1 VVLVAD
7 ARALAPAAVEIP
19 GGDAMSFST
28 HTPGFGLW
36 GLLMFIAL
44 GFEVVFASL
53 AFVYTRRLLRL
64 QTLPLGDELNS
75 YQKALR
81 KLRKNEPMS
90 QDEWN
95 LAERIIEIRRSPMA
109 YSVPAA
115 FMTMGI
121 FYVFGS
127 LEYLHGHTPSE
138 RTFLGVIPM
147 FTATNLIIQ
156 MRKSARLN
164 KRLMRA
170 KVLDSVASG

>member
-1 VVLVAD
+1 
-7 ARALAPAAVEIP
+7 
-19 GGDAMSFST
+19 MSFST

-44 GFEVVFASL
+44 GCELVFASV

-64 QTLPLGDELNS
+64 GALPGSDDLNG

-81 KLRKNEPMS
+81 KLRKDEPMS
-90 QDEWN
+90 QEERN
-95 LAERIIEIRRSPMA
+95 LAERIIDIRRSPLA
-109 YSVPAA
+109 YSVPAT
-115 FMTMGI
+115 FMTIGI

-138 RTFLGVIPM
+138 RTFLGLIPM

-156 MRKSARLN
+156 MRKSARLK
-164 KRLMRA
+164 KRLPKA
-170 KVLDSVASG
+170 KVVEPVAAG

>member
-1 VVLVAD
+1 MNL
-7 ARALAPAAVEIP
+7 
-19 GGDAMSFST
+19 ST
-28 HTPGFGLW
+28 HTSGLGLW
-36 GLLMFIAL
+36 GLLMFVAL
-44 GFEVVFASL
+44 GFEVVFAAL

-64 QTLPLGDELNS
+64 RTLPLGDELNS

-90 QDEWN
+90 RDEWN
-95 LAERIIEIRRSPMA
+95 LAERIIDIRRSPLA

-121 FYVFGS
+121 FYIFGS

-147 FTATNLIIQ
+147 FTSTNLFIQ
-156 MRKSARLN
+156 MRKSARLK
-164 KRLMRA
+164 KRLA
-170 KVLDSVASG
+170 KATVVEPEAPSPAALTPFG

>member
-1 VVLVAD
+1 
-7 ARALAPAAVEIP
+7 
-19 GGDAMSFST
+19 MSFST
-28 HTPGFGLW
+28 HTAGFGLW

-44 GFEVVFASL
+44 GFEFVFAAL

-64 QTLPLGDELNS
+64 QALPGSDELNS

-90 QDEWN
+90 PDEWH
-95 LAERIIEIRRSPMA
+95 LAERIIDIRRSPMA
-109 YSVPAA
+109 YSVPAT

-127 LEYLHGHTPSE
+127 LEYLHGHTASE
-138 RTFLGVIPM
+138 RTFLGLIPM

-156 MRKSARLN
+156 MRKSARLK
-164 KRLMRA
+164 KRLPKATIMEPDDEA
-170 KVLDSVASG
+170 VHASSAPG